1 MSLFVQHPHAHWRGW
16 LAALLCCWAA
26 VGDDEYEYEKK
37 STKAAISPPTLYN
50 RQPTQRDLMSP
61 HASRYHATWNHAAFT
76 EEDRVRPITE
86 RPPSIKPLHAG
97 DSSLMRKVSLHG
109 RRKSSTTLL
118 NFHKSAKRTSSKKS
132 PARTSRGQPTN
143 FRRLDCTEKQRRS
156 LKPLQLEPVVLRGDS
171 RAIPSHPITAVR
183 HNASKSFDV
192 DYCRDTAAKRSSYRG
207 SRETPF
213 ERCQHMSATAKQ
225 DQSPTTMR
233 DETGPAR
240 HSSRQLQPTL
250 STKSSSS
257 SMYSLRRQPLESSTS
272 GTTSSSRTSGER
284 TRLKRKRSNQTNR
297 VPSEDSD
304 ELDREILE
312 LNTIIEERRA
322 ESARPLSP
330 ENRHVPA
337 VAPSMTVRAR
347 SETLTD
353 IGSAFSRPLRLD
365 TDCPT
370 IAEAVSPTPIKSPVK
385 SRLSR
390 PFTNM
395 PDSNLTTD
403 TVGVVRRPSS
413 RVTGWLTNL
422 LSTSKIPEDTAAAQ
436 QPPYTCAPL
445 STQSRRRAVSEA
457 SFCTTIESMS
467 TTSSPSDSKRR
478 HSRSVTGESSSRAMM
493 TPISPPSTA
502 CTSEDPE
509 RREKRWPT
517 IVDHP
522 GQVGLAL

>member
-1 MSLFVQHPHAHWRGW
+1 MSLFVDGDGHLRGW
-16 LAALLCCWAA
+16 LAAFLCCWAA
-26 VGDDEYEYEKK
+26 VGDDEYGLEKK
-37 STKAAISPPTLYN
+37 STKAKNSRPTIYN
-50 RQPTQRDLMSP
+50 DQPTQLEMMSP
-61 HASRYHATWNHAAFT
+61 HASRATWKDTAFT

-86 RPPSIKPLHAG
+86 RPPSIKPLDFG
-97 DSSLMRKVSLHG
+97 DSPLMGKVPLHG

-118 NFHKSAKRTSSKKS
+118 NFHKSAKRNSSKS
-132 PARTSRGQPTN
+132 IARASIGQPTN
-143 FRRLDCTEKQRRS
+143 FRRLDYTERQSRS
-156 LKPLQLEPVVLRGDS
+156 LKPLQLEPVVLRGDIV
-171 RAIPSHPITAVR
+171 AIPSDHDAAVR
-183 HNASKSFDV
+183 HNASKSLDV
-192 DYCRDTAAKRSSYRG
+192 DYSLATAAKRSSYRE

-213 ERCQHMSATAKQ
+213 ERCQQMSATAKQ

-233 DETGPAR
+233 DERSYGR
-240 HSSRQLQPTL
+240 ESSRPVQPTL

-257 SMYSLRRQPLESSTS
+257 SIHSLRRQALESSTS
-272 GTTSSSRTSGER
+272 GTASSSRTSSER

-297 VPSEDSD
+297 MPSSDSN
-304 ELDREILE
+304 ELDKEILE
-312 LNTIIEERRA
+312 LNTIVEERRA

-370 IAEAVSPTPIKSPVK
+370 ISEAASPTPIKSPVK

-395 PDSNLTTD
+395 PDSNLTTE

-422 LSTSKIPEDTAAAQ
+422 LSTSTIPEDTTAAQ
-436 QPPYTCAPL
+436 QPFYSCAPL
-445 STQSRRRAVSEA
+445 STQARRRAVSEA

-467 TTSSPSDSKRR
+467 TTSSPPSYSKDG
-478 HSRSVTGESSSRAMM
+478 HSRSVTGESSSRGMM

-502 CTSEDPE
+502 CTSEFD
-509 RREKRWPT
+509 RREKQWPP
-517 IVDHP
+517 HSS
-522 GQVGLAL
+522 QVGLAL

>member
-1 MSLFVQHPHAHWRGW
+1 M
-16 LAALLCCWAA
+16 
-26 VGDDEYEYEKK
+26 
-37 STKAAISPPTLYN
+37 
-50 RQPTQRDLMSP
+50 MSP
-61 HASRYHATWNHAAFT
+61 HASRDHATWKDAGFT

-86 RPPSIKPLHAG
+86 RPPSIKPLDFG
-97 DSSLMRKVSLHG
+97 DSSLMGKVSLHG

-118 NFHKSAKRTSSKKS
+118 NFHKTAKRNSSKS
-132 PARTSRGQPTN
+132 LARTSIGQPTN
-143 FRRLDCTEKQRRS
+143 FRRLDYTEKQRRS
-156 LKPLQLEPVVLRGDS
+156 LKPLQLEPVVLRGDIV
-171 RAIPSHPITAVR
+171 AVPSDHDTDVR
-183 HNASKSFDV
+183 HNASKSLDV
-192 DYCRDTAAKRSSYRG
+192 DYCLATAAKRSSYRE

-213 ERCQHMSATAKQ
+213 ERCQQMSATAKQ
-225 DQSPTTMR
+225 DQSPTTTR
-233 DETGPAR
+233 DERSYGREA
-240 HSSRQLQPTL
+240 SRPVQPTL

-257 SMYSLRRQPLESSTS
+257 SMYSLRRQALESSTS
-272 GTTSSSRTSGER
+272 GTTSSSRTSTER

-297 VPSEDSD
+297 MPSSESN
-304 ELDREILE
+304 ELDKEILE
-312 LNTIIEERRA
+312 LNTIVEERRA

-395 PDSNLTTD
+395 PDSNLTTE

-422 LSTSKIPEDTAAAQ
+422 LSTSTIPEDTTAVQ
-436 QPPYTCAPL
+436 QPFYSCVPL
-445 STQSRRRAVSEA
+445 STQTRRRAVSEA

-467 TTSSPSDSKRR
+467 TTSSPSYSKGG
-478 HSRSVTGESSSRAMM
+478 HSRSVTGESSSRGMM

-502 CTSEDPE
+502 CTSEFE
-509 RREKRWPT
+509 RREKQWPN
-517 IVDHP
+517 P
-522 GQVGLAL
+522 SQVGLAL